1 LQIVNKVTANCQV
14 MKALLAIFS
23 FIVFISC
30 QNTSSEPKYSDVFT
44 YFDKNTNDTI
54 KFYGYKNLDTAI
66 YYAKKENKNILLIFS
81 GYACM
86 SNSGREWQTLNL
98 YGDNYKIQNNFIITW
113 LAVDDNSIAADT
125 SQSVFWY
132 GKQRKLISVGDQ
144 NKYFEEKTF
153 NISTQPLF
161 CFIDTAKNTFGK
173 ILGYTRSEKDVKAFL
188 NSGFKN
194 K

>member
-1 LQIVNKVTANCQV
+1 

-44 YFDKNTNDTI
+44 YFDKSSNDTI

-66 YYAKKENKNILLIFS
+66 YYAKKEDKDILLIFS

-86 SNSGREWQTLNL
+86 SMPGREWETLAI
-98 YGDNYKIQNNFIITW
+98 YGDNNKIQNNFIITW
-113 LAVDDNSIAADT
+113 LAVDDKSIAADT
-125 SQSVFWY
+125 NQIVFWY
-132 GKQRKLISVGDQ
+132 GKQRKLISIGDK
-144 NKYFEEKTF
+144 NKYFEEKIF
-153 NISTQPLF
+153 KVSTQPLF
-161 CFIDTAKNTFGK
+161 CFIDTSKNAIGGV
-173 ILGYTRSEKDVKAFL
+173 LGYTRNIEEVIAFI
-188 NSGFKN
+188 NSGLKN

>member
-1 LQIVNKVTANCQV
+1 

-30 QNTSSEPKYSDVFT
+30 HNTQNVPKHFDVFT
-44 YFDKNTNDTI
+44 YFDKNSNDTI
-54 KFYGYKNLDTAI
+54 KFYGYRNLDTAI
-66 YYAKKENKNILLIFS
+66 YYAKKEDKDILLIFS
-81 GYACM
+81 GYSCM
-86 SNSGREWQTLNL
+86 SMPGREWQTLSL
-98 YGDNYKIQNNFIITW
+98 YGDNHKIQNNFIISW
-113 LAVDDNSIAADT
+113 LAVDDKSIAADT

-132 GKQRKLISVGDQ
+132 GEQRKLLSVGDQ

-161 CFIDTAKNTFGK
+161 CFIDTAKNSFGK
-173 ILGYTRSEKDVKAFL
+173 ILGYTRSEKDVKAFV
-188 NSGFKN
+188 NSGFK

>member
-1 LQIVNKVTANCQV
+1 
-14 MKALLAIFS
+14 MKALLTIFS

-44 YFDKNTNDTI
+44 YFDKSSNDTI
-54 KFYGYKNLDTAI
+54 KFYGYRNLDSAI
-66 YYAKKENKNILLIFS
+66 YYAKRENKNILLIFS

-86 SNSGREWQTLNL
+86 AMPGREWQTLTL
-98 YGDNYKIQNNFIITW
+98 YGDHHKIQNNFIITW
-113 LAVDDNSIAADT
+113 LAVDDKSISNDT

-132 GKQRKLISVGDQ
+132 GEQRKLLSVGDQ

-153 NISTQPLF
+153 NKSTQPLF
-161 CFIDTAKNTFGK
+161 CFIDTAKNAFGK
-173 ILGYTRSEKDVKAFL
+173 ILGYSRNEKDIKAFV
-188 NSGFKN
+188 NSGFK